1 MVLDVSHPK
10 EPELPRRGVLTC
22 PCNISIRL
30 EAIASKLEAI
40 ATIRFNTCRR
50 VVLTTCPFAMAT
62 APPEL
67 WTFVLAPVCRP
78 SELHLWVAFALWA
91 AKALE
96 LHLLRFW
103 LAIRLPR
110 LKTTGAVPPAR
121 ARPEGC
127 SGQSGEHSKTGKG
140 MPFVHTDCT
149 SSLLS
154 SLNRF
159 CGRIAARNS
168 TCR

>member
-1 MVLDVSHPK
+1 
-10 EPELPRRGVLTC
+10 
-22 PCNISIRL
+22 
-30 EAIASKLEAI
+30 
-40 ATIRFNTCRR
+40 
-50 VVLTTCPFAMAT
+50 MAT

-140 MPFVHTDCT
+140 MPFVHTDVGLGKT
-149 SSLLS
+149 LLIK
-154 SLNRF
+154 LREVRTIV
-159 CGRIAARNS
+159 G
-168 TCR
+168 CRYEQPGVVRDTLQSIYNQFRYIVMQSK